1 MFLLRALFR
10 GVGKYK
16 ISIYLCEKV
25 VFDSEQS
32 IFVDFDRCEYMCTCV
47 FWDFE
52 GVMEFVTMF
61 PLKML

>member
-25 VFDSEQS
+25 IFDSEQL
-32 IFVDFDRCEYMCTCV
+32 IFVDFEGCECMCACV
-47 FWDFE
+47 FWVFE
-52 GVMEFVTMF
+52 GFMEFVTMF
-61 PLKML
+61 PSKRL

>member
-25 VFDSEQS
+25 ILDLQLL
-32 IFVDFDRCEYMCTCV
+32 IFVDFEGCECMCAGV
-47 FWDFE
+47 FLGF
-52 GVMEFVTMF
+52 
-61 PLKML
+61 